1 MPKVNPSMGEVY
13 ESEPEK
19 TLKSTLTRVLLWD
32 KARHPSGQNVPVW
45 SCFNQILISSKTF
58 SQASDGYLPP
68 ITAPPTQMNGI
79 YEDINRIFN
88 VREELELRCIILEI
102 DQAIQGTVC

>member
-1 MPKVNPSMGEVY
+1 MPKVNPSIREVY
-13 ESEPEK
+13 ESQPEK
-19 TLKSTLTRVLLWD
+19 SLKSTPTWVLLWD
-32 KARHPSGQNVPVW
+32 KARHPSEHNVPVW

-58 SQASDGYLPP
+58 SQASDGYLRP

-88 VREELELRCIILEI
+88 VREELQLRYITLEI
-102 DQAIQGTVC
+102 DQAIQGTEC

>member
-19 TLKSTLTRVLLWD
+19 SLKSTLTRVLLW
-32 KARHPSGQNVPVW
+32 NVPVW

-88 VREELELRCIILEI
+88 VREELELRYIILEI